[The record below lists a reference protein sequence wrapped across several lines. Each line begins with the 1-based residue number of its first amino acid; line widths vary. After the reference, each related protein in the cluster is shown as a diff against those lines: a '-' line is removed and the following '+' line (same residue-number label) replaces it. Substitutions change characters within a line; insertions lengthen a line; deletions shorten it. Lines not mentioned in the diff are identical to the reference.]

1 MKIKTIVIGG
11 GSIDAIAAIISYANA
26 TNKPILVVNSVNEKE
41 MNKAF
46 QPEPI
51 PILNHRLDFHPEV
64 TNIKN
69 WEPNKYFDKP
79 KDNFKKK

>member
-1 MKIKTIVIGG
+1 MKTKTIIIGAG
-11 GSIDAIAAIISYANA
+11 VTGAIAEIISYANA

-51 PILNHRLDFHPEV
+51 PILNHRIDFNPEV

-79 KDNFKKK
+79 KNNFKK

>member
-1 MKIKTIVIGG
+1 MVFFANSNDIIVV
-11 GSIDAIAAIISYANA
+11 DDIS
-26 TNKPILVVNSVNEKE
+26 EE

-51 PILNHRLDFHPEV
+51 PILNHRLDFNPEV

-79 KDNFKKK
+79 KNNFKK